1 MTQADGSKGRA
12 EVLVWNLFVRLSHWV
27 VAAIVLFN
35 FFNDTGALHRN
46 LGYAAAAI
54 VALRVAYGL
63 MRARDDAA
71 HVGLPRPSALIEHV
85 HGLWRAQPGQAHRV
99 LGHNPAGL
107 CMALLMWALVLALGA
122 TGWMTQ
128 LDAYWGEDW
137 LINLH
142 TWLAR
147 ALQLCVLGHW
157 AGVIVMSWLQRENLV
172 KAMVTGRKAALDQQQ
187 ARRP

>member
-1 MTQADGSKGRA
+1 MSASTKKD
-12 EVLVWNLFVRLSHWV
+12 VLVWNVFVRLSHWL

-35 FFNDTGALHRN
+35 FFGDTGELHRD
-46 LGYAAAAI
+46 LGYAAAAV
-54 VALRVAYGL
+54 VALRLVYGL
-63 MRARDDAA
+63 TRARGDAA
-71 HVGLPRPSALIEHV
+71 HVGLPRPAALIRHV
-85 HGLWRAQPGQAHRV
+85 QGLWRQHGQMPRE

-107 CMALLMWALVLALGA
+107 CMALLMWALVLALGV

-137 LINLH
+137 LIGLH

-157 AGVIVMSWLQRENLV
+157 AGVLLMSWLQKENLA
-172 KAMVTGRKAALDQQQ
+172 KAMITGRKAASG
-187 ARRP
+187 AVRTAPRNPG